1 MTKEVV
7 KMTKDTIDNDEQ
19 SIPNYALLP
28 FALLKSQLYWLY
40 SAICWIFKVPPE
52 SESKI
57 LSKTSSVSEPESN
70 PELNPELNPESKPKS
85 NRSRSKSEPDGRQR
99 IPQLVKRR
107 SSAPGVRS
115 RPTTHDE
122 RNGTTCP
129 PVWWQKTKI
138 KLGHKPYDDNLS
150 SRKHSVRSKRK
161 MLIKLLHRKHVVP
174 M

>member
-1 MTKEVV
+1 MTKEAI
-7 KMTKDTIDNDEQ
+7 KMPKDMMTNDEQ

-40 SAICWIFKVPPE
+40 SAICWIFKEPPE

-57 LSKTSSVSEPESN
+57 LPKTLPVPKPESN
-70 PELNPELNPESKPKS
+70 
-85 NRSRSKSEPDGRQR
+85 RGRSKSEPNRGQH
-99 IPQLVKRR
+99 IPPLVKRR

-129 PVWWQKTKI
+129 PVWWQKTRI

-150 SRKHSVRSKRK
+150 SRKHPVRSKRK

-174 M
+174 V